1 LGLVQHP
8 GEFGARDVELV
19 DAVIARMPSL
29 PSPYVLHVVTM
40 TSHSPFTQQ
49 RAWWSG
55 PISGDDYCDSMA
67 CVDAQLDRL
76 LTGFLDHSPRGLV
89 VLFGDNAAGLPSS
102 IIERGGGVQREY
114 VPLLIIGADVPPRTD
129 KRLAS
134 FLDLG
139 RTLLPAVGWSG
150 PWRTWGSDLLPVAGS
165 LAPIP
170 FRGQAVVRY

>member
-1 LGLVQHP
+1 
-8 GEFGARDVELV
+8 
-19 DAVIARMPSL
+19 
-29 PSPYVLHVVTM
+29 
-40 TSHSPFTQQ
+40 
-49 RAWWSG
+49 
-55 PISGDDYCDSMA
+55 MA

-76 LTGFLDHSPRGLV
+76 LTGFLDRSPRGLV
-89 VLFGDNAAGLPSS
+89 LLFGDHAAGLPSS

-114 VPLLIIGADVPPRTD
+114 VPLLIFGADVPPHTD

-150 PWRTWGSDLLPVAGS
+150 PWRTWGSDLLPVAGC
-165 LAPIP
+165 LGPIP